1 MDSQPIPCWIKKTI
15 RVNDKYENTISLLK
29 ELSIKTVCESAVCP
43 NIYECFCKSYVSFM
57 ILGTRCTRNC
67 LFCGVNRSSPQSMLP
82 VDRAEPI
89 RIAEGIKKMGMNY
102 AVITSPTRDDLPD
115 GGASQFAAVTKLIKA
130 ENPSVTVE
138 LLIPDFKGDTTLLKS
153 VMFAGADIVSHNIET
168 VKNLYPSIRPSSCYT
183 TSINILREIAKNGF
197 VAKSGFMLG
206 LGETE
211 HEVIDLMRQIRQ
223 TGCTYL
229 VIGQYLKP
237 AKQAVDVKEFI
248 HPDIFK
254 KYEEIGKSMGF
265 KNVLA
270 GPFYRSSYMAEQLL

>member
-1 MDSQPIPCWIKKTI
+1 
-15 RVNDKYENTISLLK
+15 
-29 ELSIKTVCESAVCP
+29 
-43 NIYECFCKSYVSFM
+43 M

-67 LFCGVNRSSPQSMLP
+67 LFCGVNRSSSQSMLP
-82 VDRAEPI
+82 IDRAEPI

-153 VMFAGADIVSHNIET
+153 VLFAGADIVSHNIET

-265 KNVLA
+265 KNVFA